1 MSARLKPSDNLARA
15 AESLQTLS
23 RNGGGHPAVP
33 EGDVE
38 QVFALRWAVASEEM
52 ARALRR
58 LSVELEDQARAFKDN
73 AMAWREKA
81 IGRRR

>member
-1 MSARLKPSDNLARA
+1 MSARPKPADDLTGA
-15 AESLQTLS
+15 ADSLRRLS
-23 RNGGGHPAVP
+23 RNGRTHPQVP

-52 ARALRR
+52 ARAPLR
-58 LSVELEDQARAFKDN
+58 LSLELQQQAQVYRAN
-73 AMAWREKA
+73 ALAWREKA

>member
-1 MSARLKPSDNLARA
+1 VTASRKAEGNLARV

-23 RNGGGHPAVP
+23 DAGGAHPHVP

-52 ARALRR
+52 ARALSR
-58 LSVELEDQARAFKDN
+58 LSVELADQAQLYKSN
-73 AMAWREKA
+73 ALAWREKA

>member
-1 MSARLKPSDNLARA
+1 VSTSSRPAGNLAQV
-15 AESLQTLS
+15 AESLQTL
-23 RNGGGHPAVP
+23 RATGEAHPRVP

-52 ARALRR
+52 ARALSR
-58 LSVELEDQARAFKDN
+58 LSNELSEQARLYKEN
-73 AMAWREKA
+73 ALAWREKA